1 MDLVAGSHFGSYHV
15 LSLIGKGGMG
25 RVYAA
30 EDLRLHRKVALKIL
44 PEESTQQ
51 TNRLRRFEQEARA
64 ASALNHPNI
73 LTIYEIGE
81 VEGIHYMA
89 TELVEGDTL
98 RQLTRKRLPVKKILD
113 IAVQASSAL
122 AAAHA
127 ARIVHRDI
135 KPENI
140 MLRSDGYVKI
150 LDFGLAKLVETQF
163 GPSSEDIDLPTAMT
177 QAGQI
182 LGTWLYMSPEQV
194 RGKEV
199 DARTDIWSLGTVI
212 YELVAG
218 RPPFGASTATDM
230 IVSIVDREPAALSE
244 YGEVPEELD
253 RILRK
258 ALAKDREE
266 RYQSIKDMALDL
278 KQLQQSLE
286 LENVSRVSRVQTT
299 VAASTRSVRG
309 EPPAQRTRKNKDKDN
324 DQDYDRSL
332 AAESGAPQRVSGSKI
347 LVIFAVGL
355 IVMMGIALRLWTS
368 SQKKIGAAVA
378 PGRQLTYS
386 LLVQKMRDG
395 KPYEDPFPS
404 TGREIFEN
412 GWKFRF
418 NFFSTQP
425 GSLYLLDEGPG
436 PDGHTVLTLLFPTPS
451 NHNGVSQLAAN
462 EAVQTGWYVFDQH
475 QGTEKFWIV
484 WATQPVRDL
493 EMTERVVSNPKDQG
507 MIRDPGQS
515 AQIQDMLTRYS
526 DVKPTVTTDSALH
539 QTTLQGSVQV
549 LASMVELEHH

>member
-1 MDLVAGSHFGSYHV
+1 MDLVAGSHFGSYQIGT
-15 LSLIGKGGMG
+15 LIGKGGMG

-30 EDLRLHRKVALKIL
+30 EDSRLHRRVALKIL

-51 TNRLRRFEQEARA
+51 TNRLQRFEQEARA

-81 VEGIHYMA
+81 VEGIHYIA

-98 RQLTRKRLPVKKILD
+98 RQLARKRLPVKKILD

-127 ARIVHRDI
+127 AHIVHRDI

-150 LDFGLAKLVETQF
+150 LDFGLAKLVEQQF
-163 GPSSEDIDLPTAMT
+163 GPGSEDIDMPTAMT

-199 DARTDIWSLGTVI
+199 DARTDIWSLGTVV
-212 YELVAG
+212 YEMVAG
-218 RPPFGASTATDM
+218 RPPFGAATATDM

-266 RYQSIKDMALDL
+266 RYQSIKDMALDF
-278 KQLQQSLE
+278 KELQQSLE
-286 LENVSRVSRVQTT
+286 LDGVSRVSRVHTS
-299 VAASTRSVRG
+299 VATNTKSVRG
-309 EPPAQRTRKNKDKDN
+309 APPAQRIRKEN
-324 DQDYDRSL
+324 DRETNREPAVEASQ
-332 AAESGAPQRVSGSKI
+332 GFSGSKI
-347 LVIFAVGL
+347 LLILAIGL
-355 IVMMGIALRLWTS
+355 IVLMGIALRLWTS
-368 SQKKIGAAVA
+368 SQKQIGAAVV
-378 PGRQLTYS
+378 PPRQLTYS

-418 NFFSTQP
+418 NFFSTQA
-425 GSLYLLDEGPG
+425 GSLYLLDQGPG
-436 PDGHTVLTLLFPTPS
+436 PDGRTELTLLFPTPS
-451 NHNGVSQLAAN
+451 NHNGVAQLAAN

-484 WATQPVRDL
+484 WAAQPVRDL
-493 EMTERVVSNPKDQG
+493 EMTERVVSNPQDQG
-507 MIRDPGQS
+507 MIRDTSHS
-515 AQIQDMLTRYS
+515 AQIQNLLTRYTS
-526 DVKPTVTTDSALH
+526 EKPSVMTDSELH
-539 QTTLQGSVQV
+539 QTTLQGSGDA

>member
-1 MDLVAGSHFGSYHV
+1 MDLVAGSHFGSYQV
-15 LSLIGKGGMG
+15 LTLIGKGGMG

-51 TNRLRRFEQEARA
+51 TNRLQRFEQEARA
-64 ASALNHPNI
+64 ASALNHPSI

-81 VEGIHYMA
+81 VEGIHYIA

-98 RQLTRKRLPVKKILD
+98 RQLARKRLPVKKILD

-127 ARIVHRDI
+127 AHIVHRDI

-150 LDFGLAKLVETQF
+150 LDFGLAKLVEQQF
-163 GPSSEDIDLPTAMT
+163 GPSSEDMDLPTAMT

-212 YELVAG
+212 YEMVSG
-218 RPPFGASTATDM
+218 RPPFGAATATDM

-266 RYQSIKDMALDL
+266 RYQSIKDMALDF
-278 KQLQQSLE
+278 KELQQSLE
-286 LENVSRVSRVQTT
+286 LDSVSRVSRVHTS
-299 VAASTRSVRG
+299 VAANGKSVRG
-309 EPPAQRTRKNKDKDN
+309 EPPAQRTRKET
-324 DQDYDRSL
+324 DRETNREL
-332 AAESGAPQRVSGSKI
+332 AVEASQGFSGSKI
-347 LVIFAVGL
+347 VLILAIGL
-355 IVMMGIALRLWTS
+355 IVLMGIALRLRTS
-368 SQKKIGAAVA
+368 SQKQIGAAVA
-378 PGRQLTYS
+378 PARQLTYS

-418 NFFSTQP
+418 NFFSTQS
-425 GSLYLLDEGPG
+425 GSLYLLDQGPG

-451 NHNGVSQLAAN
+451 NHNGVAQLAAN

-475 QGTEKFWIV
+475 QGTEKFWMV
-484 WATQPVRDL
+484 WAAQPVRDL

-507 MIRDPGQS
+507 MIRDQGQG
-515 AQIQDMLTRYS
+515 AQIQEMLTRYS
-526 DVKPTVTTDSALH
+526 AEKPTVTTDSALH
-539 QTTLQGSVQV
+539 QSNLQGSGDV
-549 LASMVELEHH
+549 LAGLIELEHH